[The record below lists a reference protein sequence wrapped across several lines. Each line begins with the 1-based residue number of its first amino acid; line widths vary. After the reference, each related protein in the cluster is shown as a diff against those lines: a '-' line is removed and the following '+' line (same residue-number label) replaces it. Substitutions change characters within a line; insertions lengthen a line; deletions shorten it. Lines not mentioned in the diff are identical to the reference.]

1 MKELKCWLEGRNS
14 RPDSDFCDFMHGG
27 TAAKK
32 GHKNV
37 QKRFGKRL
45 SKKVEKSA

>member
-14 RPDSDFCDFMHGG
+14 RPDPDFCDFMHGG

-32 GHKNV
+32 GA
-37 QKRFGKRL
+37 QKCPKEVW
-45 SKKVEKSA
+45 KKVVKKS